1 MKFKLKFNPSFNTH
15 SGTRPNVLKNL
26 IVRTK
31 LSTTF
36 SVTSMYGITHSP
48 QFEMSQNVARLPVPQ
63 NEIEFVTQNMSF
75 AGKDI
80 FCNNAKD
87 DRTISHKLRYLC
99 GLLSLQTFKFHPSFN
114 TYSGTRPNM
123 LNI

>member
-1 MKFKLKFNPSFNTH
+1 M
-15 SGTRPNVLKNL
+15 
-26 IVRTK
+26 VRTK
-31 LSTTF
+31 ISTTC
-36 SVTSMYGITHSP
+36 SVTSMYGITNSP

-87 DRTISHKLRYLC
+87 GRTISHKLRYLK
-99 GLLSLQTFKFHPSFN
+99 LWPSLFANVEVSSLFQ
-114 TYSGTRPNM
+114 Y
-123 LNI
+123 L